1 MVQKMAFEVQKMTR
15 KEYLEKCRKVSMLPK
30 SLYNNPCSEK
40 IPEDCI
46 FEIKGIKYYPA
57 GYMLSFENGN
67 IKHTAE
73 LRELKTHYTHLFEL
87 SEVIGKDWK

>member
-1 MVQKMAFEVQKMTR
+1 MTR
-15 KEYLEKCRKVSMLPK
+15 KEYLEKCRKVSMVQK
-30 SLYNNPCSEK
+30 SLYNNPCPEK

-46 FEIKGIKYYPA
+46 FEIRGIKYYPA
-57 GYMLSFENGN
+57 GYILSFENGN

>member
-1 MVQKMAFEVQKMTR
+1 MTR

-46 FEIKGIKYYPA
+46 FEIGKIKYYPA
-57 GYMLSFENGN
+57 GYILSFENGN

-87 SEVIGKDWK
+87 SMVIGKDWK